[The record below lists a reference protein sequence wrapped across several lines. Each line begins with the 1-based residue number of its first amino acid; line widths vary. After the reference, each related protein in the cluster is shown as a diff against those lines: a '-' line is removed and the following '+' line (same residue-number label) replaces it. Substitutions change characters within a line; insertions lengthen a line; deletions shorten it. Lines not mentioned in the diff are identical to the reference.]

1 MPNVYVIK
9 GSPSVVTTQ
18 VLKSLV
24 VNVDSDV
31 LYDVPAPPPQE
42 GVPTGTIKAFVPC
55 EGTWVSLSVVPSDY
69 SDGYMWDYDVV
80 FPPGDRGVCDVDA

>member
-24 VNVDSDV
+24 VNGDSDV
-31 LYDVPAPPPQE
+31 LYDVPPPTNPGE
-42 GVPTGTIKAFVPC
+42 GSIKAFVPG
-55 EGTWVSLSVVPSDY
+55 EGSWVHLGVVPCDY
-69 SDGYMWDYDVV
+69 MPGLMWDYGVS
-80 FPPGDRGVCDVDA
+80 FPGDKEVRDDAE

>member
-18 VLKSLV
+18 VLKNLV

-31 LYDVPAPPPQE
+31 LYDVPPPKD
-42 GVPTGTIKAFVPC
+42 GSGTVKAFVPC
-55 EGTWVSLSVVPSDY
+55 EGTWVHLNVVPCDY
-69 SDGYMWDYDVV
+69 REGLMWDYNVV
-80 FPPGDRGVCDVDA
+80 FPGRGVLPC